1 MIDPTPKPWYLSKTM
16 AFNLITIAVMV
27 AGAFG
32 FSEFTADAWTTEVV
46 TVLVALINIG
56 LRFVTKAPL
65 A

>member
-1 MIDPTPKPWYLSKTM
+1 METPTPKPWYLSKTL

-32 FSEFTADAWTTEVV
+32 FGEFTADAWTAEAV
-46 TVLVALINIG
+46 TVIVAVINIG
-56 LRFVTKAPL
+56 LRMVTRAPL